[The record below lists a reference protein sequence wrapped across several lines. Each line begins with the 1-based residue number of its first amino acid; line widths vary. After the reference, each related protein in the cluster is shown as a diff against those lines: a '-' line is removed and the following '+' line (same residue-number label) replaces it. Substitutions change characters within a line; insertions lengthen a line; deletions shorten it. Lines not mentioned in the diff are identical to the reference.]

1 MGGHVALQHLR
12 ARDHVIAEEEEQGPV
27 GCPNARVPCCP
38 WTPMVLDDDPY
49 VTKGWRGLICPVD
62 HHDRL
67 EPPNRL
73 AAKRLER
80 PTENR
85 PAVARWDDD

>member
-1 MGGHVALQHLR
+1 
-12 ARDHVIAEEEEQGPV
+12 
-27 GCPNARVPCCP
+27 
-38 WTPMVLDDDPY
+38 MVLDDDPH
-49 VTKGWRGLICPVD
+49 VTKGWWGLICPVD